1 MKEMPP
7 GTHLLFVGIQ
17 AILDVALLVLAFAAA
32 YLLRFDFQFA
42 PDTMRD
48 FLIQIPFVVLVQF
61 VALTISGARASIWRY
76 TDLAHIKA
84 FFYAALASLIVV
96 ASLRFA
102 LPTPHKAWRV
112 P

>member
-17 AILDVALLVLAFAAA
+17 AVLDVVLLVAAFAAA
-32 YLLRFDFQFA
+32 YLLRFDFKFP

-48 FLIQIPFVVLVQF
+48 FVTQIPLVVLVQF
-61 VALTISGARASIWRY
+61 VALTISGARSSIWRY
-76 TDLAHIKA
+76 TDLAHIKS
-84 FFYAALASLIVV
+84 FFYAALGSLIVI
-96 ASLRFA
+96 AALRLG

-112 P
+112 